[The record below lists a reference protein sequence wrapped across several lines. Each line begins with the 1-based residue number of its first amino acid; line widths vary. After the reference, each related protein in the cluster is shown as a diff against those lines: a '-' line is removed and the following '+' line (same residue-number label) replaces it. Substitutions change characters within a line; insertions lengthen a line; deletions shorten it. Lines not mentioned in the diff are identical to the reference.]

1 MLGYEWAPIAGAIV
15 GTLVG
20 LTGVGGG
27 ALMAPILLVGF
38 GLPLAT
44 VVAVD
49 LLFASITK
57 IVAGGIHN
65 KNNLVDWKVSKR
77 LWWGS
82 VPATLIVV
90 GLAYSG
96 ILFASSDLLT
106 TLLGGLII
114 FSGLTMFIGK
124 KVGLALRINSLESLS
139 VLRRIQMPATMVA
152 GGLLGVLVTATSI
165 GAGALGAV
173 FLRVLYPIRMS
184 APRLIATDTVHAIPV
199 SLLGGISYLLIG
211 ETDLVL
217 LAWLL
222 LGSIPGAIIGSH
234 LAAKAPAKVIKLLL
248 GSVLVIAGF
257 KLL

>member
-1 MLGYEWAPIAGAIV
+1 MLGYEWAPVAGAIV

-49 LLFASITK
+49 LLYASITK

-65 KNNLVDWKVSKR
+65 KNNLVDWRVSKR

-82 VPATLIVV
+82 VPATLVV
-90 GLAYSG
+90 VALAYSG
-96 ILFASSDLLT
+96 LLFSSSDLLT
-106 TLLGGLII
+106 TLLGSLII

-124 KVGLALRINSLESLS
+124 KVGLALRVNALESLS
-139 VLRRIQMPATMVA
+139 ILRKIQVPATVAA

-173 FLRVLYPIRMS
+173 FLRLLYPIRMS

-211 ETDLVL
+211 ETDLEL

-222 LGSIPGAIIGSH
+222 LGSIPGAILGSH
-234 LAAKAPAKVIKLLL
+234 MAAKAPAKVIKLLL
-248 GSVLVIAGF
+248 GAVLVIAGF